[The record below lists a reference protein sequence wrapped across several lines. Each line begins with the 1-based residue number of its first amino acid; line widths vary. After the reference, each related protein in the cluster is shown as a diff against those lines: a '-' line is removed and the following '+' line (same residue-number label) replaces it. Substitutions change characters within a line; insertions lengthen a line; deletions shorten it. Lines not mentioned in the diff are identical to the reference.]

1 MKLNVDFIT
10 REDYI
15 WVYQNCDIFRKY
27 LYDYFDFRGK
37 NLTHWTIQIKAN
49 GHYIEV
55 TLHKAPKLNKI
66 SWMTLNGSLDSSTDI
81 GGRIGRGIGTITNT
95 INISGSKK
103 SPKVSKELDSIKE
116 ETQGLYFKDIM
127 KIIKRDIKLKKL
139 LEEHE

>member
-15 WVYQNCDIFRKY
+15 WVYQNCDIFKKY

-37 NLTHWTIQIKAN
+37 GLTHWAIRISAN
-49 GHYIEV
+49 VHYIEV

-81 GGRIGRGIGTITNT
+81 GGRIGGGIGTITNT
-95 INISGSKK
+95 INTAGVRNGSKQ
-103 SPKVSKELDSIKE
+103 SKELDSIKE

-127 KIIKRDIKLKKL
+127 KIIKRDIKLKTI
-139 LEEHE
+139 LENE

>member
-37 NLTHWTIQIKAN
+37 NLTHWDIKIKGN

-66 SWMTLNGSLDSSTDI
+66 SWMTLNGSLDSTDI
-81 GGRIGRGIGTITNT
+81 GGRGVGIGTITNT
-95 INISGSKK
+95 INMSGSKK
-103 SPKVSKELDSIKE
+103 SPKVSKELDTIKA
-116 ETQGLYFKDIM
+116 ETQGTYFKDIM
-127 KIIKRDIKLKKL
+127 KIIKRDIKLKTIL
-139 LEEHE
+139 NE